1 MEFEEAKDR
10 LYAVFPRLVIED
22 GLSVYEGMAYGLVR
36 GIGMKPVE
44 AAAVMSR
51 LTGKDVT
58 NHAVSKYVQKARE
71 KYRDAP
77 RADAPRDRHGVRG
90 HRGTASIVRIFGIMR
105 WVLPIYYFNLGRL
118 YRRIVTIG
126 YHNPLPIPKCSKNEH
141 FTKCFFLEHLGKGI
155 GIRTSGH
162 ISTRVC

>member
-36 GIGMKPVE
+36 EIGMKPVE
-44 AAAVMSR
+44 AAEVMSR

-71 KYRDAP
+71 KYRDVSGV
-77 RADAPRDRHGVRG
+77 DALRDNRG
-90 HRGTASIVRIFGIMR
+90 AQGHQGTADIVRIFGIMR
-105 WVLPIYYFNLGRL
+105 RSLPTCYFNLGRL
-118 YRRIVTIG
+118 YHRIVTIG
-126 YHNPLPIPKCSKNEH
+126 HHNSQFDSRHGVRYNVEH
-141 FTKCFFLEHLGKGI
+141 IADKE
-155 GIRTSGH
+155 
-162 ISTRVC
+162 